1 MVVDRRRANI
11 GKLVRRATAE
21 AYRKHREIETID
33 PIVRWAQRLFPYL
46 HEEAIYEYART
57 ALRVIRNQPQP
68 RTRLN
73 DHQTTLLTHILRV

>member
-11 GKLVRRATAE
+11 GKLVTRATAE
-21 AYRKHREIETID
+21 AYRKQREIDTID
-33 PIVRWAQRLFPYL
+33 PIVRCAQRLFPYL

-68 RTRLN
+68 RIRLN